1 MRKYY
6 IEKSIAKAT
15 CQLIKAIFI
24 VSLFV
29 VGISR
34 NADASIRVGQFFSI
48 YSDSQMTPQKAQI
61 IDYLQG
67 VFEGVFIAN
76 KYSGDPKFCIP
87 DELYLD
93 HNGLYSIIY
102 NAVTAKRPSNPEID
116 SAFVPMVLY
125 IGLRD
130 QFPCQ

>member
-6 IEKSIAKAT
+6 QEWLTIEAAFEA
-15 CQLIKAIFI
+15 IKVFFI
-24 VSLFV
+24 VSMIVF
-29 VGISR
+29 GISK
-34 NADASIRVGQFFSI
+34 NANASIRVSQFFSI
-48 YSDSQMTPQKAQI
+48 YSDPQMSPQKAQI

-67 VFEGVFIAN
+67 IFEGVFIAN

-93 HNGLYSIIY
+93 HNGLYSIVSMT
-102 NAVTAKRPSNPEID
+102 VTAKRPANPEID

-125 IGLRD
+125 IGLRE